1 MTDPRTA
8 EERGIKVIQTVL
20 YKGAKLEER
29 VYQPSGNV
37 AVSGFYGRDYL
48 GSFNS
53 ISTAKRAVTAYLK
66 RGVPPS

>member
-1 MTDPRTA
+1 VSASLPA
-8 EERGIKVIQTVL
+8 EQRAYKVRQTTL

-37 AVSGFYGRDYL
+37 AVSGYYGRDYL

-53 ISTAKRAVTAYLK
+53 ISTAKRAVTSYLK

>member
-1 MTDPRTA
+1 MNTPLRNEQRA
-8 EERGIKVIQTVL
+8 YKVLQTVL

-29 VYQPSGNV
+29 AYRPSGNV
-37 AVSGFYGRDYL
+37 AVSGYYGRDYL

-53 ISTAKRAVTAYLK
+53 ISTAKRAVTSYLK